1 MDLDFTDDQS
11 ALRDT
16 LRTFFEKESST
27 AAVRAAE
34 PLGFDAALWRKVV
47 DLGLAAIAVP
57 EHLGGGGAG
66 FVELAIAAECLGRS
80 LAPVPLIE
88 AAVANDLI
96 ASLSDI
102 ASLSE
107 GGSPLPGGGSSSA
120 GAPDAR
126 SESLTARA
134 VAGELLATLALR
146 PATGDLARL
155 VPAGA
160 VADLV
165 AVLRG
170 DELLLLRQ
178 PDRGPAAP
186 GGAVHNLGALPL
198 ADCPIDMEQA
208 QVLARG
214 PAAVRA
220 YRRALSR
227 WELLTGAALF
237 GLGSKA
243 LDIGVDYVMQRKAFG
258 VLIGTFQTIQHRLA
272 DNAIA
277 LDGARLLAYE
287 AAWAQDENLPTA
299 DTSAT
304 MAFLFAA
311 ETAHKTAS
319 EVLHF
324 HGGYGYTL
332 EYDIQLYFRRAKAW
346 SLVAGDS
353 RAAYARLAH
362 RVFGATQAQGRAQG
376 QAQTQTQAPAPAPA
390 PAERAG

>member
-1 MDLDFTDDQS
+1 MDLDFTDDQT

-27 AAVRAAE
+27 AALRAAE

-66 FVELAIAAECLGRS
+66 FVELAIAAECLGQS

-96 ASLSDI
+96 ASLSD
-102 ASLSE
+102 
-107 GGSPLPGGGSSSA
+107 GGSSTDA
-120 GAPDAR
+120 GSSSSGGPDAR
-126 SESLTARA
+126 LESLTARA

-165 AVLRG
+165 AVLRD

-178 PDRGPAAP
+178 PDRGPATP
-186 GGAVHNLGALPL
+186 GGAVPNLGALPL
-198 ADCPIDMEQA
+198 ADCPIDTEDA
-208 QVLARG
+208 LVLARG

-277 LDGARLLAYE
+277 LDGTRLLAYE
-287 AAWAQDENLPTA
+287 AAWAQDEHLPTA

-311 ETAHKTAS
+311 ETAFKTTS

-346 SLVAGDS
+346 SQVAGDS

-362 RVFGATQAQGRAQG
+362 RVFGAAPAQAPEP
-376 QAQTQTQAPAPAPA
+376 APAPAPA

>member
-66 FVELAIAAECLGRS
+66 FVELAIAAECLGQS

-96 ASLSDI
+96 ASLS
-102 ASLSE
+102 E
-107 GGSPLPGGGSSSA
+107 GGSWSADAGSSSS
-120 GAPDAR
+120 GGPDDR
-126 SESLTARA
+126 LESLTARA
-134 VAGELLATLALR
+134 VAGELLATLALH
-146 PATGDLARL
+146 PVTGDLARL

-186 GGAVHNLGALPL
+186 GGAVDNLGALPL
-198 ADCPIDMEQA
+198 ADCAIDTEHA
-208 QVLARG
+208 LVLARG

-311 ETAHKTAS
+311 ETAYKTAS

-362 RVFGATQAQGRAQG
+362 RVFGAAPAQAEA
-376 QAQTQTQAPAPAPA
+376 QAPAPAPA

>member
-1 MDLDFTDDQS
+1 MDLDFTDDQT

-34 PLGFDAALWRKVV
+34 PLGFDATLWRKVV

-66 FVELAIAAECLGRS
+66 FVELAIAAECLGQS

-96 ASLSDI
+96 ASLSG
-102 ASLSE
+102 AGSSL
-107 GGSPLPGGGSSSA
+107 PDAGSSSS
-120 GAPDAR
+120 GERDAR
-126 SESLTARA
+126 LDSLTARA
-134 VAGELLATLALR
+134 VAGDLLATLALR

-198 ADCPIDMEQA
+198 ADCPIDTEHA
-208 QVLARG
+208 LVLARG

-311 ETAHKTAS
+311 ETAFKTAS

-353 RAAYARLAH
+353 RAAYAQLAH
-362 RVFGATQAQGRAQG
+362 RVFGATQEP
-376 QAQTQTQAPAPAPA
+376 APAPAPA

>member
-1 MDLDFTDDQS
+1 MDLDFTDDQT

-34 PLGFDAALWRKVV
+34 PLGFDGALWRKAV

-66 FVELAIAAECLGRS
+66 FVELAIAAECLGQS

-96 ASLSDI
+96 ASL
-102 ASLSE
+102 
-107 GGSPLPGGGSSSA
+107 PGERD
-120 GAPDAR
+120 PR
-126 SESLTARA
+126 LESLTARA
-134 VAGELLATLALR
+134 VAGGLLATLALH
-146 PATGDLARL
+146 PVTGDLARL

-165 AVLRG
+165 VVLRG

-178 PDRGPAAP
+178 PDRSPATP

-198 ADCPIDMEQA
+198 ADCHIDAENA
-208 QVLARG
+208 LVLARG

-227 WELLTGAALF
+227 WELLTGVALF
-237 GLGSKA
+237 GLGSRA

-299 DTSAT
+299 DTTAT
-304 MAFLFAA
+304 MAFLFASEA
-311 ETAHKTAS
+311 AFKTAS

-346 SLVAGDS
+346 SLVAGDP
-353 RAAYARLAH
+353 RAAYAQLAH
-362 RVFGATQAQGRAQG
+362 RVFGVA
-376 QAQTQTQAPAPAPA
+376 QAPE
-390 PAERAG
+390 ERAG

>member
-66 FVELAIAAECLGRS
+66 FVELAIAAECLGQS

-96 ASLSDI
+96 ASLS
-102 ASLSE
+102 E
-107 GGSPLPGGGSSSA
+107 GGSSLPGGGSSSA
-120 GAPDAR
+120 AAGPSSSGAPDAR
-126 SESLTARA
+126 LESLTARA
-134 VAGELLATLALR
+134 VSGELLATLALR

-178 PDRGPAAP
+178 PDRGPVAP

-198 ADCPIDMEQA
+198 ADCPIDTEHA
-208 QVLARG
+208 LVLARG

-311 ETAHKTAS
+311 ETAYKTAS

-362 RVFGATQAQGRAQG
+362 RVFGT
-376 QAQTQTQAPAPAPA
+376 APAPAPA
-390 PAERAG
+390 PAPAQGKAPAPVPAERAG

>member
-11 ALRDT
+11 ALGDT
-16 LRTFFEKESST
+16 LRTFFEKESPT

-66 FVELAIAAECLGRS
+66 FVELAIAAECLGQS

-88 AAVANDLI
+88 AAVTNDLI
-96 ASLSDI
+96 ASLSD
-102 ASLSE
+102 
-107 GGSPLPGGGSSSA
+107 GGSSLPDPGSSSS
-120 GAPDAR
+120 GKRDAR
-126 SESLTARA
+126 LESLTARA

-170 DELLLLRQ
+170 DELLLVRQ

-198 ADCPIDMEQA
+198 ADCPIDMEHA
-208 QVLARG
+208 LVLARG

-243 LDIGVDYVMQRKAFG
+243 LGIGVDYVMQRKAFG

-299 DTSAT
+299 DTSAS

-311 ETAHKTAS
+311 ETAFKTAS

-362 RVFGATQAQGRAQG
+362 RVFGA
-376 QAQTQTQAPAPAPA
+376 AQTHAPTRT

>member
-1 MDLDFTDDQS
+1 MDLDFTDDQT

-66 FVELAIAAECLGRS
+66 FVELAIAAECLGQS

-96 ASLSDI
+96 ASLSD
-102 ASLSE
+102 
-107 GGSPLPGGGSSSA
+107 GGSSSA
-120 GAPDAR
+120 DAGSSSSGEPDAR
-126 SESLTARA
+126 LQSLTARA
-134 VAGELLATLALR
+134 VAGELLATLALC

-178 PDRGPAAP
+178 PDRGPATP

-198 ADCPIDMEQA
+198 ADCPIDTEDA
-208 QVLARG
+208 LVLARG

-272 DNAIA
+272 DNAIV

-311 ETAHKTAS
+311 ETAFKTTS
-319 EVLHF
+319 DVLHF

-362 RVFGATQAQGRAQG
+362 RVFGA
-376 QAQTQTQAPAPAPA
+376 AQTQTPAPAPA

>member
-1 MDLDFTDDQS
+1 MDLDFTDDQT
-11 ALRDT
+11 ALRGT

-66 FVELAIAAECLGRS
+66 FVELAIAAECLGQS

-88 AAVANDLI
+88 AAVTNDLI
-96 ASLSDI
+96 ASLSD
-102 ASLSE
+102 
-107 GGSPLPGGGSSSA
+107 GGSSPDA
-120 GAPDAR
+120 GSSSSGEPDAR
-126 SESLTARA
+126 LESLTARA

-178 PDRGPAAP
+178 PERGPATP
-186 GGAVHNLGALPL
+186 GGAVRNLGALPL
-198 ADCPIDMEQA
+198 ADCPIDTQDA
-208 QVLARG
+208 LVLARG

-311 ETAHKTAS
+311 ETAFKTTS

-362 RVFGATQAQGRAQG
+362 RVFGAAQ
-376 QAQTQTQAPAPAPA
+376 APAPA

>member
-1 MDLDFTDDQS
+1 MDLDFTDDQT

-47 DLGLAAIAVP
+47 DLGLGAIAVP
-57 EHLGGGGAG
+57 EQRGGGGAG
-66 FVELAIAAECLGRS
+66 FVELAIAAECLGQS

-88 AAVANDLI
+88 AAVANELL
-96 ASLSDI
+96 ASLSV
-102 ASLSE
+102 ASPS
-107 GGSPLPGGGSSSA
+107 LPDG
-120 GAPDAR
+120 PDAR
-126 SESLTARA
+126 LEPLAARA
-134 VAGELLATLALR
+134 VAGELLATLAPR
-146 PATGDLARL
+146 PATGDTARL

-165 AVLRG
+165 VLLRG

-178 PDRGPAAP
+178 PHRGPAAP
-186 GGAVHNLGALPL
+186 AGAVHNLGALPL
-198 ADCPIDMEQA
+198 ADCRVDAENTV
-208 QVLARG
+208 VLARG

-220 YRRALSR
+220 HRRALSR

-243 LDIGVDYVMQRKAFG
+243 LDIGIDYVMQRKAFG

-272 DNAIA
+272 DDVIA

-287 AAWAQDENLPTA
+287 ASWAQDENLPTA
-299 DTSAT
+299 DTLAT
-304 MAFLFAA
+304 MAFLFAS
-311 ETAHKTAS
+311 ETAFKTAS

-353 RAAYARLAH
+353 RAAYARLAQ
-362 RVFGATQAQGRAQG
+362 RVFDEERAEDALTPAG
-376 QAQTQTQAPAPAPA
+376 PKEAPATPAA
-390 PAERAG
+390 PTETSEASQASEERAG